1 MREFITLLKKDLR
14 IEFRTF
20 DMLSS
25 MGIYA
30 LLVLLVF
37 GVAFGFSSALYDII
51 PMSGG
56 LLWVLAVFTSL
67 LGLNRSF
74 NREREFSAMEALLL
88 APLDRGALYLAK
100 VVANCIFLAAVLVIA
115 VPLFAFFFL
124 WGTVNTQATVIAE
137 SAWLIIVPLAIG
149 VVGVAG
155 VGTLL
160 ATITLHTRGRDVM
173 LALLFI
179 PVIFPLLYSCVN
191 ASSMALLGMS
201 DISVFL
207 QIAGVGL
214 GYDAIMVIVGWML
227 YDLILS
233 A

>member
-1 MREFITLLKKDLR
+1 VRQFLTLLKKDLR
-14 IEFRTF
+14 IEFRSF

-30 LLVLLVF
+30 VLVLLVF
-37 GVAFGFSSALYDII
+37 GVAFGFSSALYDIT
-51 PMSGG
+51 PMAAG
-56 LLWVLAVFTSL
+56 LLWVLAIFTSL

-74 NREREFSAMEALLL
+74 NREREYSAMEALLL

-100 VVANCIFLAAVLVIA
+100 MLANGIFLSLVLIIA

-124 WGTVNTQATVIAE
+124 WGTVNAQATPLADT
-137 SAWLIIVPLAIG
+137 AWLIIVPLVLG

-160 ATITLHTRGRDVM
+160 ATLTLHTRGRDVM

-191 ASSMALLGMS
+191 ASSMALLGIV
-201 DISVFL
+201 DTAVFW
-207 QIAGVGL
+207 QIAGIGL
-214 GYDAIMVIVGWML
+214 GYDAIMIIVGWAL

-233 A
+233 S